1 MGKTYHYWKHRVIQL
16 AIHVVFLWG
25 TPEQDVLTEKTNKWY
40 FNIEHGRFFL
50 RLYLNN
56 SFLTIINVQDS
67 TCRVEKALV
76 DMVPVYACSLCN
88 LPALQSYKYHS
99 LVKLPVIGEGLY
111 QLVQQLI
118 NKPEKLQ

>member
-1 MGKTYHYWKHRVIQL
+1 MD
-16 AIHVVFLWG
+16 VFQCL
-25 TPEQDVLTEKTNKWY
+25 
-40 FNIEHGRFFL
+40 H
-50 RLYLNN
+50 LNN
-56 SFLTIINVQDS
+56 TYSFLTIINVQDS
-67 TCRVEKALV
+67 TCRVVKALIA
-76 DMVPVYACSLCN
+76 MAPKQACSLCN